1 MTQRKVLIGT
11 VMLMAA
17 LGLTG
22 CAKNASVPATN
33 ESHVRSA
40 RVAKSNSHKVA
51 RHDSSSSSQASSQ
64 ASTSSTVAASSS
76 YSAAA
81 TTQQSSANQV
91 SQNTQSSSINQ
102 PVASQPVRQQ
112 AAASSH
118 SEQHVQLGLGD
129 VAVWTEN
136 GVTHHVDSDGMDRQ
150 TVNGSSTIHYSDW
163 SGELPQGVQVE
174 HH

>member
-1 MTQRKVLIGT
+1 
-11 VMLMAA
+11 MLMAA

-22 CAKNASVPATN
+22 CVKNSTAPATN

-40 RVAKSNSHKVA
+40 QVAKSSSHKA
-51 RHDSSSSSQASSQ
+51 SHHESSSSSSSQA
-64 ASTSSTVAASSS
+64 ATTSSAVAQSSS
-76 YSAAA
+76 SATVSSA
-81 TTQQSSANQV
+81 TQQSSANQV
-91 SQNTQSSSINQ
+91 SQNNTQSSNANQ
-102 PVASQPVRQQ
+102 QVVRQ
-112 AAASSH
+112 AANQQTPATSH

-163 SGELPQGVQVE
+163 SGELPQGVHVE

>member
-1 MTQRKVLIGT
+1 
-11 VMLMAA
+11 MLMAA

-22 CAKNASVPATN
+22 CVKTSSAPATS

-40 RVAKSNSHKVA
+40 QVAKSSSHKA
-51 RHDSSSSSQASSQ
+51 AHHESSSSQ
-64 ASTSSTVAASSS
+64 ASTSSKVAESNSSS
-76 YSAAA
+76 AVSSA
-81 TTQQSSANQV
+81 TQQSSANQV
-91 SQNTQSSSINQ
+91 SQNNTQSSS
-102 PVASQPVRQQ
+102 VSQPVVHQ
-112 AAASSH
+112 AAHQQTPATSH

>member
-1 MTQRKVLIGT
+1 
-11 VMLMAA
+11 MLMAA

-22 CAKNASVPATN
+22 CVKTSSAPATN

-40 RVAKSNSHKVA
+40 RVAKSSSHKA
-51 RHDSSSSSQASSQ
+51 AHHESSSSQ
-64 ASTSSTVAASSS
+64 ASTSSKVAESNSSS
-76 YSAAA
+76 AVSSA
-81 TTQQSSANQV
+81 TQQSSANQV
-91 SQNTQSSSINQ
+91 SQNNTQSSN
-102 PVASQPVRQQ
+102 VSQPVVNQ
-112 AAASSH
+112 AANQQTPAASH